1 MEWITVS
8 LGQRRLESTHVYS
21 FRLHS
26 ASLGA
31 CLPSSQQLRCAV
43 YEALQALSGGMEPPG
58 LRLAA
63 YLVRTAHLPP
73 GKDSLKTSMEGVL
86 TLYDIKTLYL
96 KVILENHCALY
107 SLFIEELQRF
117 SSTSQGL
124 SFTICGTLANL
135 PDPGTEGRT
144 EGRSAVRG
152 LATVMSDRAASH

>member
-1 MEWITVS
+1 MFIPLGCILHPLELVS
-8 LGQRRLESTHVYS
+8 AIFPATALCR
-21 FRLHS
+21 
-26 ASLGA
+26 
-31 CLPSSQQLRCAV
+31 V

-107 SLFIEELQRF
+107 
-117 SSTSQGL
+117 
-124 SFTICGTLANL
+124 
-135 PDPGTEGRT
+135 
-144 EGRSAVRG
+144 
-152 LATVMSDRAASH
+152 TVCL